1 VRHCGHTA
9 KKKTHQLKQRS
20 LHFEK
25 MSAYYDIDSILC
37 EEERLPTTFATDAIG
52 LGFLDPSSCE
62 EDLKQDTKIELPL
75 WLAKSL
81 DAKNMVHLE
90 KPKYFGTKFMLHL
103 SADPSVVNIREKSP
117 FFFKVSGTPTL
128 FVS

>member
-1 VRHCGHTA
+1 
-9 KKKTHQLKQRS
+9 
-20 LHFEK
+20 
-25 MSAYYDIDSILC
+25 MSGGYYDLDSILC
-37 EEERLPTTFATDAIG
+37 EEERIPAVFATDAVN
-52 LGFLDPSSCE
+52 LGFLDPSSAE

-90 KPKYFGTKFMLHL
+90 LPKYYGTKFLLHL

-117 FFFKVSGTPTL
+117 FFFAVSAVL
-128 FVS
+128 VVARVSA